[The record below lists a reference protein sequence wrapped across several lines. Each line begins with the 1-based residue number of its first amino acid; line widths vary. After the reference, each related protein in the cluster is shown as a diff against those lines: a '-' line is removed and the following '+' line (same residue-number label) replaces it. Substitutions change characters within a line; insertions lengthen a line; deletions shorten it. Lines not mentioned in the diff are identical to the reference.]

1 MQLSRIAMGY
11 SREFNNSAE
20 ARNFSLPSSVRYFSV
35 TRLVLL
41 DFLVYKFSVLTTNGT
56 MLLILC
62 VCIFFCEKNCVYNY
76 DRILWFN
83 EFRYNNLVLFSFLFF
98 FFRFYSHVEV
108 QFENSN
114 VVEFSPYW
122 KGNKGVEMSIMHEKC
137 HDQNGDRLK
146 SFPGK
151 LKENWRVEKNVR
163 VSLSTC
169 VVRKVVN
176 I

>member
-1 MQLSRIAMGY
+1 
-11 SREFNNSAE
+11 
-20 ARNFSLPSSVRYFSV
+20 
-35 TRLVLL
+35 
-41 DFLVYKFSVLTTNGT
+41 
-56 MLLILC
+56 
-62 VCIFFCEKNCVYNY
+62 
-76 DRILWFN
+76 
-83 EFRYNNLVLFSFLFF
+83 
-98 FFRFYSHVEV
+98 
-108 QFENSN
+108 
-114 VVEFSPYW
+114 
-122 KGNKGVEMSIMHEKC
+122 MSIMHEKC